1 MAEKESSMFEK
12 QSITGYINLDIDI
25 YKSIGEEEKTNSWY
39 QACIENILWEKG
51 YIKIFGKTHQIPRLQ
66 AWYADVGIEYS
77 YSGKKLHRH
86 NWNKTLLEIKERI
99 EDITSYKFNSVLA
112 NLYRDGNDSM
122 GLHSDNEKELGDKP
136 VIASLSLGEARDIH
150 FKHKKIK
157 KSLDIPQSNGQLLVM
172 HGKTQEY
179 WKHEIKKTKKIKKPR
194 INLTFRNI
202 ITN

>member
-1 MAEKESSMFEK
+1 LIKKEA
-12 QSITGYINLDIDI
+12 ITGYEDLEIDL
-25 YKSIGEEEKTNSWY
+25 YQDKRLEEKKD
-39 QACIENILWEKG
+39 LWFESCLHDLNWETG

-66 AWYADVGIEYS
+66 AWYADNEIEYT
-77 YSGKKLHRH
+77 YSGKKLQRH
-86 NWNKTLLEIKERI
+86 NWNNLLLEIKEKI
-99 EDITSYKFNSVLA
+99 ENITSFKFNSVLA

-122 GLHSDNEKELGDKP
+122 GLHSDDEKELGQKP
-136 VIASLSLGEARDIH
+136 VIASLSLGESREIY
-150 FKHKKIK
+150 FKHKNK
-157 KSLDIPQSNGQLLVM
+157 KLNLIIPQTNGQLLVM